1 MADTWHP
8 GIRRDVLPG
17 RSEAEL
23 AGLSLGATVAGMTA
37 AVLVLVL
44 LFLDARLWAW
54 ALVPSAVAVAGIAAG
69 GLLDRS
75 AARRQVREARA
86 GYTTV
91 ATQQTDLEH
100 VDARTGLL
108 VRHAGELLTTY
119 ELQVRLSRVRA
130 AR

>member
-44 LFLDARLWAW
+44 LFLDAGLWVW

>member
-1 MADTWHP
+1 MADEWRP
-8 GIRRDVLPG
+8 GIRRELLPG

-23 AGLSLGATVAGMTA
+23 AGLSLGAAVAGMTA

-44 LFLDARLWAW
+44 LFLDARLWVW
-54 ALVPSAVAVAGIAAG
+54 ALLPSAVAVAGIAAG

-91 ATQQTDLEH
+91 AAERTDLEY
-100 VDARTGLL
+100 VEARTGQL
-108 VRHAGELLTTY
+108 VRRAGELLTTY
-119 ELQVRLSRVRA
+119 ELRARLSRVRA
-130 AR
+130 AG